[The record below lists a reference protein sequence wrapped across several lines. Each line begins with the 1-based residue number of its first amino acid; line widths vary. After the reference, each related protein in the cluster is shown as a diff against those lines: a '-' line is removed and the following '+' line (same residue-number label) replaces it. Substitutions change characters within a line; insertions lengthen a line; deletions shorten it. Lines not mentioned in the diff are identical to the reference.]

1 MLAHQLVRLSESHEM
16 VRLRRVMF
24 ILDAPLVPVHKLYL
38 SLCITESVST
48 GTFWS
53 TIWSTI
59 KNVPV
64 MERPYKCIHNIS
76 YPWMSHLGCVR
87 SYSCSATQM
96 WS

>member
-48 GTFWS
+48 GTLSFTVS
-53 TIWSTI
+53 FTV

-64 MERPYKCIHNIS
+64 MERPYKCIHI
-76 YPWMSHLGCVR
+76 YILPTHEPPRVC
-87 SYSCSATQM
+87 T
-96 WS
+96 

>member
-38 SLCITESVST
+38 SLCITDSVST

-64 MERPYKCIHNIS
+64 MERPYKCVHKYILPMHE
-76 YPWMSHLGCVR
+76 PPRVC
-87 SYSCSATQM
+87 T
-96 WS
+96 